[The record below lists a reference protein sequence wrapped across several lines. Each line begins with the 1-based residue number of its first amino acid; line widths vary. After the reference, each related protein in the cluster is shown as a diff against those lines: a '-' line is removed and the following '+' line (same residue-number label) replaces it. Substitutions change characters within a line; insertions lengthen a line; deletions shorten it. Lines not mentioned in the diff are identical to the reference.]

1 MSGPTRRELLGAAAL
16 GGAYLLS
23 PYDDAVAA
31 LSRRPGVGFG
41 RFKDGV
47 ASGDPSATAITFW
60 SRLRTEAPRTGARL
74 IVAKDKGLRKVVAT
88 RVVPTGRS
96 IDGTLKIRVGGLKPY
111 TEYFYAWH
119 SGNDVSD
126 VGRARTLPPPGSDQP
141 LLLGFSSCQHYAR
154 GFFTPHRDAAA
165 QDLDL
170 NVFLGDYIYAERY
183 IQTAIDPRRD
193 EIDANDLRSYRRKY
207 QRYRTDAGL
216 RELHRLHASVHVWD
230 DHEVENNYT
239 DNRPPPSAMQR
250 TAGYR
255 ASFEWLPRTVFKKD
269 RFRLFKRIPL
279 GRMADLFLLD
289 ERQYRTVDAAD
300 KPLRLL
306 GDAQLGWLLNGLR
319 ASKARWK
326 IVANPVPIAPM
337 DYGGGQ
343 RADSWGGYDL
353 SRVQLLGEIERA
365 GIPNVVF
372 MTGDAHTFMV
382 NSLAS
387 NPETFRQD
395 PAAPAAAIEYVAGSI
410 TSPGFVIPEPEVVSR
425 NPWTRMYNANVHG
438 YALVRLDAAGM
449 TTEYRASDLSR
460 VDGGTAPFERFVQP
474 AGVSSVTR
482 ETLT

>member
-1 MSGPTRRELLGAAAL
+1 VSGPTRRELIGAAAL
-16 GGAYLLS
+16 GGATLLAPS
-23 PYDDAVAA
+23 DALAA

-47 ASGDPSATAITFW
+47 ASGDPSSTALTFW
-60 SRLRTEAPRTGARL
+60 TRMRTEAPRSGARL
-74 IVAKDKGLRKVVAT
+74 IVAKDQGLRKVVET
-88 RVVPTGRS
+88 RVVPTGRAV
-96 IDGTLKIRVGGLKPY
+96 DGTLKVRVGGLKPH

-126 VGRARTLPPPGSDQP
+126 VGRARTLPPPDSDQP
-141 LLLGFSSCQHYAR
+141 LLLGFSSCQHYSR
-154 GFFTPHRDAAA
+154 GFFTPHSDAAA

-170 NVFLGDYIYAERY
+170 YVFLGDYIYAERY

-193 EIDANDLRSYRRKY
+193 MIDANDLRSYRRKY
-207 QRYRTDAGL
+207 QRYRTDPGL
-216 RELHRLHASVHVWD
+216 RELHRRHASVHVWD

-250 TAGYR
+250 AAGYR
-255 ASFEWLPRTVFKKD
+255 AAFEWLPRTVFPHD

-300 KPLRLL
+300 RPLRLL
-306 GDAQLGWLLNGLR
+306 GDAQLGWLLAGLR

-326 IVANPVPIAPM
+326 VIANPVPIAPM
-337 DYGGGQ
+337 DYGSGQ

-372 MTGDAHTFMV
+372 MTGDAHVFMV
-382 NSLAS
+382 NALAS
-387 NPETFRQD
+387 NHESFREN
-395 PAAPAAAIEYVAGSI
+395 PARPAAAIEYVAGSV
-410 TSPGFVIPEPEVVSR
+410 TSPGQNLAEPDVQSR
-425 NPWTRMYNANVHG
+425 NPWTRQYNGAAHG
-438 YALVRLDAAGM
+438 YALARFDAAAM
-449 TTEYRASDLSR
+449 TTEYRSSDLSR
-460 VDGGTAPFERFVQP
+460 PDGGTSPFERFVQP
-474 AGVSSVTR
+474 AGQNAITR
-482 ETLT
+482 ETLP